1 MTSSSARACCPTWA
15 CSALR
20 RALANLGR
28 LCQGALYLEAVTL
41 EDYERGTIDEDLTD
55 ARQHRHRAALY
66 RQGLA
71 RHFTDMGGGLWLSHR
86 AQVPLFALEARDGA

>member
-1 MTSSSARACCPTWA
+1 M
-15 CSALR
+15 
-20 RALANLGR
+20 
-28 LCQGALYLEAVTL
+28 TL

-86 AQVPLFALEARDGA
+86 AQVPLFALEARTAHDRSPRAAAAARAACAWMQPACAPPCAAWPARCRC

>member
-15 CSALR
+15 CRTCAAR
-20 RALANLGR
+20 WPTWAG
-28 LCQGALYLEAVTL
+28 YLEAVTL